1 MAVEATQAPHAAP
14 VASARPLIHPAW
26 VRVTHWINVV
36 AVALM
41 MMSGWEI
48 YNASPLFPFRFPRD
62 VTLGGWLAGAL
73 AWHFAAMWLFAV
85 NGAVYVML
93 GFATGRFRRKFVPIR
108 AGELV
113 GDVKAALT
121 GRLAH
126 DDLAVYNAIQK
137 LFYVGVILAGV
148 VIVLSG
154 LSIWK
159 PVQLQTLTA
168 LFGGYEAARFV
179 HFVAMATIAGFVVIH
194 IVMAFVVPK
203 SLRAMITGR

>member
-1 MAVEATQAPHAAP
+1 MAVEAAQAPNATP

-26 VRVTHWINVV
+26 VRVTHWINAV

-85 NGAVYVML
+85 NGIVYVAL

-108 AGELV
+108 AGVRMHDGTELTPA
-113 GDVKAALT
+113 DVAQSLE
-121 GRLAH
+121 R
-126 DDLAVYNAIQK
+126 VRQ
-137 LFYVGVILAGV
+137 
-148 VIVLSG
+148 
-154 LSIWK
+154 
-159 PVQLQTLTA
+159 Q
-168 LFGGYEAARFV
+168 AR
-179 HFVAMATIAGFVVIH
+179 
-194 IVMAFVVPK
+194 
-203 SLRAMITGR
+203 